1 MVRDGQRPRRRGGG
15 GVRRGGELHL
25 PDSAFQ
31 PTSAAIQG
39 SDRDWDRSIIK
50 PNSLDEIRVHVM
62 DSREAALDALRD
74 IGLQGEGPSA
84 ITAEVVHF
92 ARFLNLY
99 KLFYGADG
107 TGTGPAPSAAAVPR
121 AREIAVNVQ
130 SADPHAISNPDS
142 ARWARLANHRY
153 AILMGSLELYLR
165 QPSDD
170 RSFLVGWCFAEM
182 FAIKK
187 LSGILTRKPRTTR
200 AGPEVAAVPFTLP
213 AWAGGAVTWA
223 DLEAEY
229 AAAIQETTAIL
240 AATGASDAQKLLLGH
255 VANSDARKLAEV
267 QARQTGTTVRRK
279 PDRAREILDWATGAA
294 DPSHSGDSPP
304 FPNQNQGDS
313 GILRSP
319 T

>member
-1 MVRDGQRPRRRGGG
+1 M
-15 GVRRGGELHL
+15 
-25 PDSAFQ
+25 
-31 PTSAAIQG
+31 
-39 SDRDWDRSIIK
+39 
-50 PNSLDEIRVHVM
+50 
-62 DSREAALDALRD
+62 
-74 IGLQGEGPSA
+74 
-84 ITAEVVHF
+84 
-92 ARFLNLY
+92 Y

-153 AILMGSLELYLR
+153 ANLMGSLELYLR

-223 DLEAEY
+223 DLEAEF

-240 AATGASDAQKLLLGH
+240 GATGASDAQKLLLGH

-304 FPNQNQGDS
+304 FPNQNQGRFWNLALTDLKLTS
-313 GILRSP
+313 IGGADIMRPSAPGIDAPLMFMLRQGLMPRNRPRLLSTDAEFLFLKEWVDDGCP
-319 T
+319 DDPV